1 MALVEQERFFT
12 GHLRYTSEHSLGFYA
27 QRKDLN
33 AVLPRAGFGSG

>member
-1 MALVEQERFFT
+1 MAEVEPERFFT

-33 AVLPRAGFGSG
+33 AVSARAGFGLG